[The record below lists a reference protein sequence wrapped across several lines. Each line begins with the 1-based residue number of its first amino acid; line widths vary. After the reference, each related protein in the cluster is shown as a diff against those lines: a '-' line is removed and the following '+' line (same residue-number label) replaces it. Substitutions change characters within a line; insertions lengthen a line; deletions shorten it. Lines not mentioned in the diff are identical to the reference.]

1 MQIVF
6 TTKARKDLDF
16 WVKSGNKNIL
26 SKIANLIEDI
36 QLHPFEG
43 IGKPE
48 QLKHQLSGRWS
59 RRINQEHRIIY
70 KVTEENTIE
79 ILDILSLKGHYE

>member
-16 WVKSGNKNIL
+16 WIKSGNKNIL

>member
-16 WVKSGNKNIL
+16 WIKSGNKNIL

-36 QLHPFEG
+36 QLNPFEG
-43 IGKPE
+43 MGKPE

>member
-16 WVKSGNKNIL
+16 WIKSGNKSIL

-36 QLHPFEG
+36 KLHPFEG

>member
-6 TTKARKDLDF
+6 TIKARKDLDF
-16 WVKSGNKNIL
+16 WIKSGNKNIL
-26 SKIANLIEDI
+26 NKITDLIEDI

-48 QLKHQLSGRWS
+48 QLKHQLSGKWS